1 VVKKLLLATLLV
13 ASAIMVVAALVPA
26 SYDDSAYIQNPAGA
40 GGAATAQPP
49 VRQASPTSQPR
60 QNAAIVR
67 TAPTYPPS
75 GQGQGGSGGSGTDAS
90 GSGGTDASGSGGT
103 AEDGWTTLSAAVTGD
118 AEVPGPGA
126 PGATGQVA
134 VRIKGNRICFQESW
148 SSIKAIASH
157 IHRGARGVAGPT
169 VVPFFKATTPLA
181 GDSATGC
188 VTVDPTLA
196 RELGQRPGSF
206 YVNVHTVELPAGAI
220 RGQLALAAGAGRGS
234 LPRTGV
240 QTRIAL
246 LVGLVAT
253 GCGFLLVTLVRRR
266 PAVAARHARG
276 SVRR

>member
-1 VVKKLLLATLLV
+1 MVKKLLLATLLV

-26 SYDDSAYIQNPAGA
+26 SYDDGAYIQNPAGA

-60 QNAAIVR
+60 QSAAIVR

-90 GSGGTDASGSGGT
+90 ASGGT

-148 SSIKAIASH
+148 SSIKAIDSH
-157 IHRGARGVAGPT
+157 IHRGARGVAGPI
-169 VVPFFKATTPLA
+169 VVPFFKSTTPLA

-220 RGQLALAAGAGRGS
+220 RGQLALAADAGGGS